1 MNNAQS
7 ILKTVFGFDEFRPGQ
22 REVISAVLN
31 GQNTLA
37 VMPTGGGKSLCYQI
51 PALLNPGVTIV
62 VSPLISLM
70 KDQVD
75 ALHQN
80 GVEAAAIN
88 SITPRDEVNP
98 ILRQAYEGKLKL
110 IYVTPERLNMD
121 YFRYQLNYLAIN
133 LVAVDE
139 AHCISQW
146 GHDFRPAYR
155 QLQLAIA
162 GLKSKPVTLALTAT
176 ATPQVQQD
184 IGQQLAI
191 APKNFIV
198 TNFTR
203 PNISFKVMQSHS
215 DTKRYLYEYL
225 KNHEDEAGIIYA
237 NTRKG
242 VETIAEYLSSRGLKV
257 APYHAGMDNETRAR
271 IQDDFQFDR
280 VPVIVATNAFGMGI
294 DKSNVRFV
302 VHATSAPNL
311 ESYYQEAGRAGRD
324 GLPSEAIMLFHASD
338 MQQYRRFIEMSE
350 ADEEYQNVQYR
361 KLQAVIDYV
370 NTPRCLQQAIVEY
383 FGQHCDPCGHCSN
396 CLDHRKLI
404 DVTRETKLIITAVS
418 ELHSR
423 FGKGVVAQ
431 VVTGSQ
437 NERMRQLQASEL
449 SSYDTLDDFSKQQA
463 VSLIDYLC
471 ATGYLELRGNQ
482 YPVVA
487 ITKRGWNVLHGQEHV
502 KRRLEGKPDRKAT
515 QITDELPEDRELF
528 AKLRVKRWE
537 LAQKQGVPAFM
548 IFSDRTL
555 HDMARKRPQSL
566 TEMLDVAGVGQRKLD
581 QYGQAMLNVIQAE

>member
-7 ILKTVFGFDEFRPGQ
+7 VLKTVFGFDEFRPGQ
-22 REVISAVLN
+22 REVISAVLS
-31 GQNTLA
+31 GRNTLA

-80 GVEAAAIN
+80 GIEAAAIN
-88 SITPRDEVNP
+88 STTPRDEVNP
-98 ILRQAYEGKLKL
+98 ILRQAYEGNLKL
-110 IYVTPERLNMD
+110 IYVTHERLNMD
-121 YFRYQLNYLAIN
+121 YFRYQLNYLNIN

-155 QLQLAIA
+155 QLRTAIA
-162 GLKSKPVTLALTAT
+162 GLKSRPVTLALTAT
-176 ATPQVQQD
+176 ATPRVQQD

-191 APKNFIV
+191 DPNNFIV

-203 PNISFKVMQSHS
+203 PNISFKVVQPQS
-215 DTKRYLYEYL
+215 DTKRYIAEYL
-225 KNHEDEAGIIYA
+225 KNHQDEAGIIYA

-242 VETIAEYLSSRGLKV
+242 VEALAEYLNARGFNV
-257 APYHAGMDNETRAR
+257 EPYHAGMDNQTRAR

-280 VPVIVATNAFGMGI
+280 IPVIIATNAFGMGI

-302 VHATSAPNL
+302 VHATSAQNL

-324 GLPSEAIMLFHASD
+324 GLPSEAVMLFHAGD

-350 ADEEYQNVQYR
+350 ADEEYRDVQYQ
-361 KLQAVIDYV
+361 KLQAVIDYA
-370 NTPRCLQQAIVEY
+370 NTPRCLQQEIVEY

-396 CLDHRKLI
+396 CLDQRKLI
-404 DVTRETKLIITAVS
+404 DVTRETILIITAVN
-418 ELHSR
+418 ELHNR
-423 FGKGVVAQ
+423 FGKGVIAQ

-437 NERMRQLQASEL
+437 SERMRQLQANEL
-449 SSYDTLDDFSKQQA
+449 SSYDSLDDLSKQQT

-471 ATGYLELRGNQ
+471 ATGYLELRGSQ
-482 YPVVA
+482 YPVVGV
-487 ITKRGWNVLHGQEHV
+487 TKRGWNVLNGNENVQRRQET
-502 KRRLEGKPDRKAT
+502 KPDQKAT

-537 LAQKQGVPAFM
+537 LAQEQGVPAFM

-555 HDMARKRPQSL
+555 HEMARKRPQSSA
-566 TEMLDVAGVGQRKLD
+566 EMLDVAGVGQRKLD
-581 QYGQAMLNVIQAE
+581 QYGAAMLAVINEG